1 MRSHGVPD
9 WPDATTDSQGRRVFN
24 PQAAGID
31 ANSPQVSAAEQTCQS
46 VLHLAQ
52 LPQGA

>member
-9 WPDATTDSQGRRVFN
+9 WPDATTDSQGQPAFN

-31 ANSPQVSAAEQTCQS
+31 TNSPQVSAAEQTCQS

-52 LPQGA
+52 LPRGA